1 MKEGGRNGPH
11 NVCTYEQINNKKKQ
25 GIQVIQLKKKILPE
39 DILWCWCHILSLY
52 LSVTAMSLYNF
63 EIAA

>member
-25 GIQVIQLKKKILPE
+25 GIQVIQLKKKSFQKIF
-39 DILWCWCHILSLY
+39 CGAG
-52 LSVTAMSLYNF
+52 VTF
-63 EIAA
+63 